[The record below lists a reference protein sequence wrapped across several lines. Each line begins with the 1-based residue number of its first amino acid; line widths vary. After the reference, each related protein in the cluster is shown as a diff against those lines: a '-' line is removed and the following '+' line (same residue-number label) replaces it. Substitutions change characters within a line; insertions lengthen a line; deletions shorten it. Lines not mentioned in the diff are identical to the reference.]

1 MLNKLYKASQ
11 MMAQSKLFEQ
21 FNRLLDHFII
31 DMGEDTKRVYKLSFK
46 MLTKQFKLNG
56 KEDAEEVEKEDD
68 EE

>member
-31 DMGEDTKRVYKLSFK
+31 DMGEDMKRVYKLSFK
-46 MLTKQFKLNG
+46 MVTKQFKLNE